1 MCSYRLSNAGVSKST
16 VSCWLC
22 IDSPVLGSRS
32 CGAVKPSE
40 VRDPAMFTEVVVAV
54 RCLCDSDCF
63 VKCRVRHYIEL
74 VGV

>member
-1 MCSYRLSNAGVSKST
+1 
-16 VSCWLC
+16 
-22 IDSPVLGSRS
+22 
-32 CGAVKPSE
+32 VKPSE

-54 RCLCDSDCF
+54 RCLCDGDCF